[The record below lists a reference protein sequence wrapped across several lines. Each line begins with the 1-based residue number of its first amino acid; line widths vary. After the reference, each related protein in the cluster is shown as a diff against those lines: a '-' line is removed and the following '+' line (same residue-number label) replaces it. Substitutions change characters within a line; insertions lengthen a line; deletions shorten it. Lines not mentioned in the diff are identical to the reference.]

1 MAQGNLQET
10 VSGADAVLF
19 DLFHTLTSIEAVM
32 NWTPPTHEILGV
44 TREAWLEE
52 LFGNSRD
59 RLIGKVRDPLTMIG
73 MMARAL
79 NPGIS
84 EEVVEAATEN
94 RKRRFENALT
104 RMPEA
109 SRDVLA
115 GLKAGGKKLGLVS
128 NADSMEVAY
137 WDRSPVSGFF
147 DCTVFS
153 CDVGYA
159 KPEPEIYR
167 ICLDE
172 LQVEPAAVVYVGDGG
187 SDELMGARD
196 LGMTT
201 VMMAGVIRELWPERI
216 EPRLPYADF
225 IVESLHELLA
235 EP

>member
-1 MAQGNLQET
+1 MTQGSLHET
-10 VSGADAVLF
+10 VRGADAVLF

-32 NWTPPTHEILGV
+32 KWTPPTHEILGV
-44 TREAWLEE
+44 TQEAWLEE

-73 MMARAL
+73 IMARAL
-79 NPGIS
+79 NPGVSDDVI
-84 EEVVEAATEN
+84 EAATEN

-104 RMPEA
+104 RIPEA
-109 SRDVLA
+109 SRNVLA

-128 NADSMEVAY
+128 NADAMEVAS
-137 WDRSPVSGFF
+137 WDRSPVSGLF

-167 ICLDE
+167 ICLDK
-172 LQVEPAAVVYVGDGG
+172 LRVEPAAAVYVGDGG
-187 SDELMGARD
+187 SDELRGARD

-201 VMMAGVIRELWPERI
+201 VMMAGVIKEIWPERI

-225 IVESLHELLA
+225 VIESLYELLA
-235 EP
+235 ES